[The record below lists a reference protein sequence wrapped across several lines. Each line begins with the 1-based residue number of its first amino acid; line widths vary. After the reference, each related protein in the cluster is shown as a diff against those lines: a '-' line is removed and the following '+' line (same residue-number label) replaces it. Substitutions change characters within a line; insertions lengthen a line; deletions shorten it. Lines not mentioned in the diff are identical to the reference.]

1 MIYLYSS
8 CFASFLLDE
17 GFRVIEKIEFK
28 DIMRSNESLEQGAWL
43 KEEMVLIKKHGK
55 QAIIFIG
62 FKGNENIKNIEI
74 SQDMLIFSQISE
86 SLKKEISNYYRSN
99 RKITQKGV
107 KSLIQEDEDIKEN
120 FEERCRNLNCV
131 AGRDIGIML
140 ISHAGSLKKLA
151 LMPSSK
157 IQLLGAEKSLFRHLK
172 KATPSPK
179 HGIIFSHAL
188 VSGAKNKGKAARL
201 LADKIAIAARIDYFK
216 GKFIGDKLRKDVEE
230 KIK

>member
-17 GFRVIEKIEFK
+17 DFRIIEKREFK

-43 KEEMVLIKKHGK
+43 GEEIALIKKYGK
-55 QAIIFIG
+55 EVIIFIG
-62 FKGNENIKNIEI
+62 FKWNEKIKNVET

-86 SLKKEISNYYRSN
+86 SLKKEISNYYSSN
-99 RKITQKGV
+99 RKITQKEV
-107 KSLIQEDEDIKEN
+107 NSLIREDKDVKEN

-131 AGRDIGIML
+131 AGKELGLKL
-140 ISHAGSLKKLA
+140 IKNACSLKKLA
-151 LMPSSK
+151 SMPSSK
-157 IQLLGAEKSLFRHLK
+157 IQLLGAERSLFRHLK
-172 KATPSPK
+172 KAAPSPK
-179 HGIIFSHAL
+179 HGIILSHPL